1 MLLSKKAMEEIY
13 NVATVIY
20 DIRGTQSR
28 NELTLHKDLLDELPN
43 AGAIIHKLS
52 EQYGVIYLVTT
63 PYDEE
68 QGDAHIYRG
77 MTTEEIAVKQGL
89 EPTDRLVIEDIND
102 TILSYALIV
111 ESNFEEFY
119 HTLQQALLSNVAL
132 SDNDLTIQ
140 PKDRIAELSFTS
152 ISVPTVKIH
161 DKTYHYPSMRDSSMA
176 FKIISYCLENY
187 SDQEVG
193 IQTLL
198 QDMHE
203 SAGLKNINEAIRK
216 SPLFSQ
222 GGSLDVF
229 VSSSA
234 KAITVKQKVT
244 LTLKG
249 VLHVKKDSLEYE
261 QFMQK
266 FREEYSA

>member
-1 MLLSKKAMEEIY
+1 
-13 NVATVIY
+13 
-20 DIRGTQSR
+20 
-28 NELTLHKDLLDELPN
+28 
-43 AGAIIHKLS
+43 
-52 EQYGVIYLVTT
+52 
-63 PYDEE
+63 
-68 QGDAHIYRG
+68 
-77 MTTEEIAVKQGL
+77 
-89 EPTDRLVIEDIND
+89 
-102 TILSYALIV
+102 
-111 ESNFEEFY
+111 
-119 HTLQQALLSNVAL
+119 
-132 SDNDLTIQ
+132 
-140 PKDRIAELSFTS
+140 
-152 ISVPTVKIH
+152 
-161 DKTYHYPSMRDSSMA
+161 MA